1 MPRERWFGY
10 HTQKRIGQQLL
21 QVQLLEQLAVQR
33 VLEVGPHL
41 GLVTA
46 MLDNAGYDVT
56 TLDLGPR
63 GFERPPVPHLQMN
76 LLAIEPG
83 RLAGFDA
90 LLCCETMEHLP
101 WARAGEVLA
110 GLRAGGARYLVLS
123 VPYEGMQLYLQLYL
137 NRFTARRLTQ
147 FRKLRGLR
155 RFTPDADPL
164 GHKWEIGYRGH
175 ALADWEAV
183 IAGAGWRVLRRE
195 FTAPCRSVFHLC
207 ENPGAG

>member
-46 MLDNAGYDVT
+46 MLDNVGYDVT

-90 LLCCETMEHLP
+90 VLCCETMEHLP
-101 WARAGEVLA
+101 WARAGEVLS

-147 FRKLRGLR
+147 FRKLRSLR

-164 GHKWEIGYRGH
+164 GHKWEIGYRGY

-183 IAGAGWRVLRRE
+183 IAGAGWRILRRE

>member
-1 MPRERWFGY
+1 MPREAWFDY

-21 QVQLLEQLAVQR
+21 QVQLLETLAVQR
-33 VLEVGPHL
+33 VLEVGPNL

-56 TLDLGPR
+56 TLDFGRR
-63 GFERPPVPHLQMN
+63 GFDRPPVPHIEMN
-76 LLAIEPG
+76 LLAMEPK

-90 LLCCETMEHLP
+90 ILCCETMEHLP
-101 WARAGEVLA
+101 WDRAPDVLA
-110 GLRAGGARYLVLS
+110 GLRASGARYLVLS
-123 VPYEGMQLYLQLYL
+123 VPYEGLQLYLQLYL

-155 RFTPDADPL
+155 RFTPDADPF

-175 ALADWEAV
+175 ALADWEAI
-183 IAGAGWRVLRRE
+183 IAQSGWRVASRE

-207 ENPGAG
+207 ENPAA